1 MYKVSNN
8 NKQTNSTTYVNM
20 LDGAVP
26 FTTGQKGCVIVT
38 FTTQMNSGTYRAMV
52 RARLDNMT
60 DGMPGEY
67 RLAEAVNEVETRTA
81 TFVFANVPAGAH
93 TLRMQFASPD
103 AENIFFNGHL
113 ILVQYR
119 K

>member
-8 NKQTNSTTYVNM
+8 NKQTDSVTYVNM

-26 FTTGQKGCVIVT
+26 FTTGQKGCVIVV
-38 FTTQMNSGTYRAMV
+38 FSAQMNSGTYRAMV
-52 RARLDNMT
+52 RARLDNT
-60 DGMPGEY
+60 TNGQPAEY
-67 RLAEAVNEVETRTA
+67 RMAEAVNEVETRTA
-81 TFVFANVPAGAH
+81 TFVFPNVPAGAH

-103 AENIFFNGHL
+103 NENIFFNQHL
-113 ILVQYR
+113 ILVHYL